1 MEKRVISKNLK
12 LIRDSFD
19 ITTKELP
26 NKVGFLEKRP
36 GKKEFREITYKEF
49 RRDVTSIGAALIEKL
64 GLKGERIAIIGEN
77 SYEWA
82 VSYYSVVCGTGIV
95 VPLDKELP
103 ASEIANLVRRS
114 NAKAIFFSN
123 RKRDLINSIREQVP
137 NLKYYIELYS
147 DENELENTFKGEND
161 YTFDE
166 LLKIGSEYDE
176 KVLMEVPI
184 DENEFKILLFTS
196 GTTAESKGVM
206 LTNRNI
212 ISNIEA
218 AISQASL
225 YEDDRFFSVL
235 PLHHSYE
242 STVGMMIPIYC
253 GLSIGYAGGLK
264 SIANDLKTV
273 QPTVMLGVPAL
284 IENLM
289 KKVLSTIE
297 KQGKTRLVNS
307 MIKITNALGKPG
319 FKLKRK
325 VFKSVLDG
333 LGGKIRLIVSA
344 AAPIDPEIGNKI
356 EGFGILF
363 LQGYGLTETSPLA
376 TLVPDTERKFGSVGK
391 AGKCCTVKINEP
403 NEEGIGEVWIKGE
416 NVTSGYYENEEETA
430 KSFTDGWF
438 HSGDLG
444 YIGED
449 GHLYL
454 TGRCKNLIIT
464 GNGKNVYPEEIE
476 NLVNKIPYVNESMVY
491 ATQDP
496 RDEKEQIIAVK
507 VTLDEAY
514 IKEKYGNDVPSD
526 EEMHN
531 LIWAEIKE
539 VNKKLSS
546 FKWIKDLEI
555 KKEDFVK
562 TTTMKIKRHEELKN
576 NKKK

>member
-1 MEKRVISKNLK
+1 MKNRVTSKNLK

-19 ITTKELP
+19 LTTKELP

-82 VSYYSVVCGTGIV
+82 VSYYSVVCGAGLV

-103 ASEIANLVRRS
+103 ASEIANLVKRS
-114 NAKAIFFSN
+114 RAKAIFFSN

-137 NLKYYIELYS
+137 DLKYYIELYS
-147 DENELENTFKGEND
+147 DENALENTFKGEND

-166 LLKIGSEYDE
+166 LLRIGSDYDE
-176 KVLMEVPI
+176 SILMNVPI
-184 DENEFKILLFTS
+184 EPEEFKILLFTS

-206 LTNRNI
+206 LTNKNI
-212 ISNIEA
+212 IENIEA
-218 AISQASL
+218 AISKVSL

-253 GLSIGYAGGLK
+253 GLSIAYAGGLK
-264 SIANDLKTV
+264 TIANDLKTTA
-273 QPTVMLGVPAL
+273 PSIMLGVPAL

-289 KKVLSTIE
+289 KKVLGTIE
-297 KQGKTRLVNS
+297 KQGKTKLVNT
-307 MIKITNALGKPG
+307 MIKITNVLGKTG
-319 FKLKRK
+319 YKLKRK

-333 LGGKIRLIVSA
+333 LGGRIRLIVSA

-356 EGFGILF
+356 EGFGIIF

-376 TLVPDTERKFGSVGK
+376 TIVPDTDRRFGSVGIP
-391 AGKCCTVKINEP
+391 GKCCKIKIYEP
-403 NEEGIGEVWIKGE
+403 NEEGIGEVWIKGT

-430 KSFTDGWF
+430 KSITDGWF

-444 YIGED
+444 YVDKD
-449 GHLYL
+449 GFLYL

-476 NLVNKIPYVNESMVY
+476 TLVNKIPYVNESLVY
-491 ATQDP
+491 AKQDP
-496 RDEKEQIIAVK
+496 KDEKEQIIAVK
-507 VTLDEAY
+507 VTIDETY
-514 IKEKYGNDVPSD
+514 LKEKYGTNIPSD
-526 EEMHN
+526 EELHD

-562 TTTMKIKRHEELKN
+562 TTTMKIKRHEELK
-576 NKKK
+576 K

>member
-36 GKKEFREITYKEF
+36 GMKEFREITYKEF

-137 NLKYYIELYS
+137 ELKYYIELYS

-184 DENEFKILLFTS
+184 DPDEFKILLFTS

-206 LTNRNI
+206 LTNWNI

-218 AISQASL
+218 AISEVSL
-225 YEDDRFFSVL
+225 YGDDRFFSVL

-264 SIANDLKTV
+264 SIANDLKAV

-289 KKVLSTIE
+289 KKVLGTIE
-297 KQGKTRLVNS
+297 KQGKTKLVNF

-319 FKLKRK
+319 YRLKRK
-325 VFKSVLDG
+325 IFKSVLDG

-356 EGFGILF
+356 EGFGIMF

-376 TLVPDTERKFGSVGK
+376 TIVPDTDRRFGSVGK
-391 AGKCCTVKINEP
+391 PGKCCTVKIHEP
-403 NEEGIGEVWIKGE
+403 NEEGIGEVWIKGT
-416 NVTSGYYENEEETA
+416 NVTGGYYENEEETA
-430 KSFTDGWF
+430 KSITDGWF

-444 YIGED
+444 YIDKD

-476 NLVNKIPYVNESMVY
+476 TLVNKIPYVNESMVY

-514 IKEKYGNDVPSD
+514 LKEKYGSNLPSD

-576 NKKK
+576 NK

>member
-1 MEKRVISKNLK
+1 MEKRVVSKNLR

-49 RRDVTSIGAALIEKL
+49 RRDVTSIGAALIEDL

-82 VSYYSVVCGTGIV
+82 VSYYSVVCGTGVV

-123 RKRDLINSIREQVP
+123 RKRDLINSIREEVTD
-137 NLKYYIELYS
+137 LKYYIELYS

-218 AISQASL
+218 AISEVSL
-225 YEDDRFFSVL
+225 YQDDRFFSVL

-264 SIANDLKTV
+264 SIANDLKTI

-289 KKVLSTIE
+289 KKVLGTIE
-297 KQGKTRLVNS
+297 KQGKTKLVNS

-356 EGFGILF
+356 EDFGIMF

-376 TLVPDTERKFGSVGK
+376 TIVPDTDRRFGSVGK
-391 AGKCCTVKINEP
+391 PGKCCTVKINEP
-403 NEEGIGEVWIKGE
+403 NEEGIGEVWIKGT

-430 KSFTDGWF
+430 KEIADGWF

-444 YIGED
+444 YIDKD

-476 NLVNKIPYVNESMVY
+476 TLVNKIPYVNESMVY

-514 IKEKYGNDVPSD
+514 LKEKYGNDLPSD
-526 EEMHN
+526 EEMHD

-546 FKWIKDLEI
+546 FKWIKELEI

-576 NKKK
+576 NKK

>member
-1 MEKRVISKNLK
+1 MGERVILKNLK

-19 ITTKELP
+19 ITTKEVP

-49 RRDVTSIGAALIEKL
+49 RRDVTNVGAALIEKF

-82 VSYYSVVCGTGIV
+82 VSYYSVVCGTGVV

-114 NAKAIFFSN
+114 KAKAIFFSN
-123 RKRDLINSIREQVP
+123 RKRDLINSIRNEVP
-137 NLKYYIELYS
+137 DLKYYIELYS
-147 DENELENTFKGEND
+147 EENQLENTFKGKND

-166 LLKIGSEYDE
+166 VLKIGSEYDE
-176 KVLMEVPI
+176 KILMEVPI
-184 DENEFKILLFTS
+184 DPEEFKILLFTS

-206 LTNRNI
+206 LTNKNI
-212 ISNIEA
+212 IENIEA
-218 AISQASL
+218 AISEVSL
-225 YEDDRFFSVL
+225 YNDDRFFSVL

-253 GLSIGYAGGLK
+253 GISIGYAGGLK
-264 SIANDLKTV
+264 SIASDLKAV

-289 KKVLSTIE
+289 KKVLGTIE
-297 KQGKTRLVNS
+297 KQGKTKLVNS

-356 EGFGILF
+356 EGFGIIF

-376 TLVPDTERKFGSVGK
+376 TIVPDTDRRFGSVGK
-391 AGKCCTVKINEP
+391 PGKCCTVKIHEP
-403 NEEGIGEVWIKGE
+403 NEEGIGEVWIKGT
-416 NVTSGYYENEEETA
+416 NVTGGYYENEEETA
-430 KSFTDGWF
+430 KSITDGWF

-444 YIGED
+444 YMDKD

-476 NLVNKIPYVNESMVY
+476 TLVNKIPYVNESMVY

-514 IKEKYGNDVPSD
+514 LKEKYGNDLPSD
-526 EEMHN
+526 EEMHA
-531 LIWAEIKE
+531 LIWSEIKE

-562 TTTMKIKRHEELKN
+562 TTTMKIKRHEELK
-576 NKKK
+576 K

>member
-1 MEKRVISKNLK
+1 MEKRVISKDLK

-36 GKKEFREITYKEF
+36 GKKEFRNITYKEF

-82 VSYYSVVCGTGIV
+82 VSYYSIVCGAGVV

-103 ASEIANLVRRS
+103 AREIANLVRRS

-137 NLKYYIELYS
+137 ELKYYIELYS
-147 DENELENTFKGEND
+147 EENELVNTFKGEND

-206 LTNRNI
+206 LTNWNI
-212 ISNIEA
+212 VSNIEA
-218 AISQASL
+218 AITEVSL

-264 SIANDLKTV
+264 SIANDLKTI

-289 KKVLSTIE
+289 KKVLGTIE
-297 KQGKTRLVNS
+297 KQGKTKLVNS

-319 FKLKRK
+319 YKLKRK
-325 VFKSVLDG
+325 IFKSVLDG

-356 EGFGILF
+356 EGFGIMF

-376 TLVPDTERKFGSVGK
+376 TIVPDTDRRFGSVGK
-391 AGKCCTVKINEP
+391 PGKCCTVKIHKP

-416 NVTSGYYENEEETA
+416 NVTHGYYENEEETA
-430 KSFTDGWF
+430 KSITDGWF

-444 YIGED
+444 YLDKD

-476 NLVNKIPYVNESMVY
+476 TLVNKIPYVNESMVY

-507 VTLDEAY
+507 VTLDETY
-514 IKEKYGNDVPSD
+514 LKEKYGNNVPSD

-546 FKWIKDLEI
+546 FKWIKELEI

-562 TTTMKIKRHEELKN
+562 TTTMKIKRHEELK
-576 NKKK
+576 K

>member
-19 ITTKELP
+19 ITTKEIP

-82 VSYYSVVCGTGIV
+82 VSYYSVVCGTGVV

-123 RKRDLINSIREQVP
+123 RKRDLINSIREEVS

-176 KVLMEVPI
+176 KVLMEIPI

-206 LTNRNI
+206 LTNWNI

-218 AISQASL
+218 AISEVSL
-225 YEDDRFFSVL
+225 YDDDRFFSVL

-264 SIANDLKTV
+264 SIANDLKVV

-289 KKVLSTIE
+289 KKVLGTIE
-297 KQGKTRLVNS
+297 KQGKTKLVNS

-319 FKLKRK
+319 YKLKRK

-356 EGFGILF
+356 EGFGIMF

-376 TLVPDTERKFGSVGK
+376 TIVPDTDRRFGSVGK
-391 AGKCCTVKINEP
+391 PGKCCTVKIHEP
-403 NEEGIGEVWIKGE
+403 NEEGIGEVWIKGT

-430 KSFTDGWF
+430 KSITDGWF

-444 YIGED
+444 YIDKD

-514 IKEKYGNDVPSD
+514 LKEKYGNDLPSD

-555 KKEDFVK
+555 KKDDFVK
-562 TTTMKIKRHEELKN
+562 TTTMKIKRHEELK
-576 NKKK
+576 K

>member
-1 MEKRVISKNLK
+1 MNRKIGPKGLK
-12 LIRDSFD
+12 TIRESFD

-26 NKVGFLEKRP
+26 DRVGFLEKRP

-49 RRDVTSIGAALIEKL
+49 REDVTSIGAALIEKL

-82 VSYYSVVCGTGIV
+82 VSYYSVVCGAGLV

-114 NAKAIFFSN
+114 KAKAIFFSN
-123 RKRDLINSIREQVP
+123 RKRDLINSIREEVP
-137 NLKYYIELYS
+137 DLKYYIELYS
-147 DENELENTFKGEND
+147 DENQMENTFKGEND

-166 LLKIGSEYDE
+166 LLQIGKEYDE
-176 KVLMEVPI
+176 SVLMDVEI
-184 DENEFKILLFTS
+184 DPEEFKILLFTS

-206 LTNRNI
+206 LTNKNI

-218 AISQASL
+218 AISMFELVDS
-225 YEDDRFFSVL
+225 DRFFSVL

-253 GLSIGYAGGLK
+253 GLSIAYAGGLK
-264 SIANDLKTV
+264 SIANDLKTTSPSV
-273 QPTVMLGVPAL
+273 LLGVPAL

-289 KKVLSTIE
+289 KKVLATIE
-297 KQGKTRLVNS
+297 KQGKTKLVNS

-319 FKLKRK
+319 YKLKRK

-333 LGGKIRLIVSA
+333 LGGRIRVIVSA
-344 AAPIDPEIGNKI
+344 AAPIDPEIGGKI
-356 EGFGILF
+356 EGFGINF
-363 LQGYGLTETSPLA
+363 IQGYGLTETSPLA
-376 TLVPDTERKFGSVGK
+376 TLIPGDDRRLGSVGK
-391 AGKCCTVKINEP
+391 PGKCCVVKINEP

-416 NVTSGYYENEEETA
+416 NVTQGYYENEEETA
-430 KSFTDGWF
+430 RNITDGWF

-444 YIGED
+444 YIDKD
-449 GHLYL
+449 GFLYL

-491 ATQDP
+491 AKQDP
-496 RDEKEQIIAVK
+496 KDEKEQIIAVK
-507 VTLDEAY
+507 VTLDETY
-514 IKEKYGNDVPSD
+514 LKEKYGKDIPSD
-526 EEMHN
+526 EELHD

-546 FKWIKDLEI
+546 FKWIKDLKI
-555 KKEDFVK
+555 KKEDFIK
-562 TTTMKIKRHEELKN
+562 TTTMKIKRHEELKD
-576 NKKK
+576 NK

>member
-1 MEKRVISKNLK
+1 MNKRVIPKNLK

-36 GKKEFREITYKEF
+36 GAKEFREITYKEF

-82 VSYYSVVCGTGIV
+82 VSYYSVVCGTGVV

-147 DENELENTFKGEND
+147 DENALENTFKGKND

-166 LLKIGSEYDE
+166 LLNIGSEYDE
-176 KVLMEVPI
+176 SVLMEVPI
-184 DENEFKILLFTS
+184 APNEFKILLFTS

-206 LTNRNI
+206 LTNWNI

-218 AISQASL
+218 AISEVSL

-264 SIANDLKTV
+264 SIASDLKTV

-289 KKVLSTIE
+289 KKVLGTIE
-297 KQGKTRLVNS
+297 KQGKTKLVNS

-319 FKLKRK
+319 YKLKRK

-356 EGFGILF
+356 EGFGIIF

-376 TLVPDTERKFGSVGK
+376 TIVPDTDRRFGSVGK
-391 AGKCCTVKINEP
+391 PGKCCIVKINEP

-416 NVTSGYYENEEETA
+416 NVTQGYYENEEETA
-430 KSFTDGWF
+430 KSITDGWF

-444 YIGED
+444 YLDKD

-476 NLVNKIPYVNESMVY
+476 TLVNKIPYVNESMVY

-507 VTLDEAY
+507 VTLDESY
-514 IKEKYGNDVPSD
+514 LKEKYGNDLPSD

-531 LIWAEIKE
+531 LIWSEIKE

-562 TTTMKIKRHEELKN
+562 TTTMKIKRHEELK
-576 NKKK
+576 K